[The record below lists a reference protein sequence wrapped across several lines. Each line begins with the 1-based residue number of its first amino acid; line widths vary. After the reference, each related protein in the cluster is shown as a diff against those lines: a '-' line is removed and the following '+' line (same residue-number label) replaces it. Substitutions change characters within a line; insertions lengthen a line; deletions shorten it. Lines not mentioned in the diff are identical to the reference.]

1 MGKHKKDKVVMR
13 VNVSQQDLATARF
26 DVASAI
32 LESPNAQE
40 ILLAMQQYVMTAALS
55 ATNEYHLGKKK
66 KAKQWKL
73 VADEVHTIF
82 SCAILNAEDRN
93 NSEFDSD

>member
-1 MGKHKKDKVVMR
+1 MGKKKKIIVR
-13 VNVSQQDLATARF
+13 VNVSQQDLATARY
-26 DVASAI
+26 DVANAI

-40 ILLAMQQYVMTAALS
+40 ILLAMQQYVSTAAAS
-55 ATNEYHLGKKK
+55 ALNEFHLGKKK

-82 SCAILNAEDRN
+82 SCAVLNAEERN
-93 NSEFDSD
+93 NSDFDSD